1 MFKNHRIQ
9 THYNLVQNVKPLIPI
24 ITLFINY
31 PAKYNKYYSEYL
43 YTVSIHESVQQN
55 PIYKI
60 FLTIPFFN
68 YHLQAKFSTNKYQK
82 HKYISKL
89 NIMN

>member
-1 MFKNHRIQ
+1 M
-9 THYNLVQNVKPLIPI
+9 QNVKPLIPI

-31 PAKYNKYYSEYL
+31 SAKYKKYYREYL
-43 YTVSIHESVQQN
+43 YTIFIHESVQEN

-68 YHLQAKFSTNKYQK
+68 YHLQAKFSTNESQE
-82 HKYISKL
+82 HKNINKL